1 MSKVNK
7 PSQSQHSP
15 WGVIGHDLAI
25 EVPEYVGGGLGGVGD
40 DAGQVDGGASVD
52 VEVGVALYPHMG
64 HCNGGQ
70 GEARPRLLRLLA
82 STYDVEGDGV
92 GLGRL
97 GGDLALVDAGVP
109 LLDELDEQHP
119 LVLRVVAGGEPR
131 VRGEA
136 LLARRQNVHVPVPHP
151 RHLHRS

>member
-1 MSKVNK
+1 MALRLLSTLRNHGD
-7 PSQSQHSP
+7 STSG
-15 WGVIGHDLAI
+15 GVIGHDLVV
-25 EVPEYVGGGLGGVGD
+25 EVPEDVGGGLGGVGD

-64 HCNGGQ
+64 H
-70 GEARPRLLRLLA
+70 
-82 STYDVEGDGV
+82 YDVEGDGV

-109 LLDELDEQHP
+109 LLHELDEQHP

-136 LLARRQNVHVPVPHP
+136 LLARRQDVHVPVPHP
-151 RHLHRS
+151 RHFLCRFQASHNAS

>member
-1 MSKVNK
+1 MR
-7 PSQSQHSP
+7 
-15 WGVIGHDLAI
+15 
-25 EVPEYVGGGLGGVGD
+25 D
-40 DAGQVDGGASVD
+40 DTGQVDGGASVD

-70 GEARPRLLRLLA
+70 LRLDRGYSLLAA

-136 LLARRQNVHVPVPHP
+136 LLARRQNVQVTVPHP
-151 RHLHRS
+151 RHLHSS

>member
-1 MSKVNK
+1 MFTNNGYCQLLMFCCHCLHCVSPFHKNLRSQFLV
-7 PSQSQHSP
+7 PSP
-15 WGVIGHDLAI
+15 FLPVT
-25 EVPEYVGGGLGGVGD
+25 
-40 DAGQVDGGASVD
+40 ASS
-52 VEVGVALYPHMG
+52 
-64 HCNGGQ
+64 
-70 GEARPRLLRLLA
+70 A

-151 RHLHRS
+151 RHLHSTGHILTMITKRKYSKEREVNATTKG